1 MVAYVIWVCYL
12 ELGSFSGMVNVTVD
26 LVSVGLEAMKFT
38 TKTNVTGG
46 THFVQISSVITLK
59 HQFTTPD
66 SLPVR
71 RLSASI
77 SCCLYS
83 LVELA

>member
-38 TKTNVTGG
+38 TKTNITGG
-46 THFVQISSVITLK
+46 TQISSEITLK

-66 SLPVR
+66 S
-71 RLSASI
+71 AS
-77 SCCLYS
+77 
-83 LVELA
+83 